1 MDDIRQ
7 ELEIECDALKFSAS
21 IADEARRDELLS
33 FVNGVVAKTGYAD
46 SVIVSCNTSYDSYV
60 AIPHN
65 INIES
70 NNASGLRWN
79 ICISF
84 HEDIAT
90 YATARIIS
98 IDYKD
103 ICSKTRGLNDYGVAI
118 AVFTQVIDSLDAL
131 DDMLNSDIFISY
143 KNDIARYVDAK
154 DKIKKHDKQVFDT
167 YVETI
172 KNSFRPGMKIKLG
185 NFSNARECTIT
196 KVCKKR
202 LYVDNYRKYFCNP
215 LMKTMQKDE
224 AALNIA
230 KHEWSIVDV
239 E

>member
-21 IADEARRDELLS
+21 IADEARRNELLS

-46 SVIVSCNTSYDSYV
+46 SLTVSCNTPSDPYFV
-60 AIPHN
+60 IPLN
-65 INIES
+65 IHIEHET
-70 NNASGLRWN
+70 AEWG

-84 HEDIAT
+84 HKDNNTT
-90 YATARIIS
+90 YATARIRS

-103 ICSKTRGLNDYGVAI
+103 ICSKTHDLDVHRVAI
-118 AVFTQVIDSLDAL
+118 VVFAQVIDSLDAL
-131 DDMLNSDIFISY
+131 DDMLNSDIFLSY
-143 KNDIARYVDAK
+143 KDDIARYVDAK
-154 DKIKKHDKQVFDT
+154 AKIKQHDKQAFDT

-224 AALNIA
+224 AAFNIA
-230 KHEWSIVDV
+230 NNEWSIVDV